1 MGKIMLSYSRRD
13 EPAVKALVR
22 GFEAARREV
31 WFDHELG
38 GGEVWW
44 DSILEHIRTAP
55 VFVFAV
61 SDASLRSTPCRLELD
76 YAVALGRPVLPVQV
90 GPITNLRLNPI
101 AELQIIGYDPHD
113 ARAGFA
119 VLAAADETAQRARPL
134 PDPLPEPPPIPFAYL
149 LSVGRRIEGT
159 DLSIADQ
166 ATVLEQLRR
175 ALGVESD
182 ESVIRDI
189 LTMLASMRTKPW
201 TTRASDREIA
211 ALLYAHAPAARPAGD
226 DPAPRSEPRDAE
238 QDTREWFAQRIE
250 QVVRQQHEDEP
261 PADPFGWRSAAAP
274 PGADP
279 ATARGPAGSGPA
291 GSGPATGRPA
301 WDGAGAGG
309 SPAGGPGAGGSGSG
323 GSTSPGSVG
332 SGPMTGRPA
341 WGGPG
346 AGDPAPGGSAWAGGP
361 GAGDQFAGGP
371 GAVVAEP
378 DFWATRAAGAP
389 RAPWALGVLA
399 VLLSVLGGAVSL
411 AYSAQVGTRTR
422 TGDLAGARQAAAR
435 AKAWAIAGIIVGV
448 LLGSVLLVSTT
459 G

>member
-38 GGEVWW
+38 GGEAWW

-76 YAVALGRPVLPVQV
+76 YALALGRPVLPVQV
-90 GPITNLRLNPI
+90 GPTTNLRLNPL

-119 VLAAADETAQRARPL
+119 VLAATDETAQRIRPL

-182 ESVIRDI
+182 DSVRRDI

-201 TTRASDREIA
+201 TTRASEREIA
-211 ALLYAHAPAARPAGD
+211 ALLYAHAPTARPTGD
-226 DPAPRSEPRDAE
+226 DPAPRSEPREVE
-238 QDTREWFAQRIE
+238 QDTPAWFAQRIE
-250 QVVRQQHEDEP
+250 QVVRQQDQP
-261 PADPFGWRSAAAP
+261 RPTPARSGGGRRRSCPVPTLPAAWSMAP
-274 PGADP
+274 P
-279 ATARGPAGSGPA
+279 RVVGPEAG
-291 GSGPATGRPA
+291 R
-301 WDGAGAGG
+301 
-309 SPAGGPGAGGSGSG
+309 
-323 GSTSPGSVG
+323 
-332 SGPMTGRPA
+332 
-341 WGGPG
+341 
-346 AGDPAPGGSAWAGGP
+346 
-361 GAGDQFAGGP
+361 
-371 GAVVAEP
+371 
-378 DFWATRAAGAP
+378 
-389 RAPWALGVLA
+389 
-399 VLLSVLGGAVSL
+399 
-411 AYSAQVGTRTR
+411 
-422 TGDLAGARQAAAR
+422 
-435 AKAWAIAGIIVGV
+435 
-448 LLGSVLLVSTT
+448 
-459 G
+459 